1 MKTKYQRSFL
11 NKKDG
16 EFSVIPFA
24 GQPLIISNELFP
36 EFVGFLHNLHVS
48 VGAISRKTV
57 SVIAI
62 GNGVLSLRSLEKWQT
77 TVAMLSSLS
86 HGHKMYR
93 NCLIGL
99 KNIELQQRK
108 R

>member
-1 MKTKYQRSFL
+1 M
-11 NKKDG
+11 
-16 EFSVIPFA
+16 
-24 GQPLIISNELFP
+24 
-36 EFVGFLHNLHVS
+36 GFLHNLHAS

-57 SVIAI
+57 SAIAF
-62 GNGVLSLRSLEKWQT
+62 GNGVSSSLSLEKWQT

-86 HGHKMYR
+86 HGHEMYG

-99 KNIELQQRK
+99 KNIELQQKK